1 MIKIAICDD
10 EQCFYDSIHRYINGY
25 MSHRREECEVN
36 IFSSGEELLGKM
48 EALREYTIIFMD
60 INMQGMSGYDA
71 ALEIRKYNKDAFIV
85 FVTAYLDYSTEG
97 YKVGAIRYL
106 IKMHCLRTG
115 LTSA

>member
-48 EALREYTIIFMD
+48 EALRE
-60 INMQGMSGYDA
+60 
-71 ALEIRKYNKDAFIV
+71 
-85 FVTAYLDYSTEG
+85 
-97 YKVGAIRYL
+97 
-106 IKMHCLRTG
+106 
-115 LTSA
+115 

>member
-48 EALREYTIIFMD
+48 EASGSIPLFSWISTCRE
-60 INMQGMSGYDA
+60 
-71 ALEIRKYNKDAFIV
+71 
-85 FVTAYLDYSTEG
+85 
-97 YKVGAIRYL
+97 
-106 IKMHCLRTG
+106 
-115 LTSA
+115 

>member
-25 MSHRREECEVN
+25 MSHRREEYEVN

-97 YKVGAIRYL
+97 YKVGASDI
-106 IKMHCLRTG
+106 
-115 LTSA
+115 